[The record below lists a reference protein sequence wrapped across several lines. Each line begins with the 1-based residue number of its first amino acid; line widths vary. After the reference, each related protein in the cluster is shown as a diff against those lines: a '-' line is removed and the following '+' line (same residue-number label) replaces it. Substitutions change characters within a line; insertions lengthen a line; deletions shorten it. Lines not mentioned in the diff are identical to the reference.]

1 MEKTNHLVTGALLA
15 GMLIFAGAYAFL
27 PNTQVKE
34 VQVPVQVGAVASPY
48 IQSRDFSYGG
58 AMFRGAH
65 VDLTTTYASSPAQ
78 TVCAMDGPSATSTI
92 QSASVQITNP
102 LAVSIPI
109 EMAWGAASGAT
120 TTVIA
125 RGVIPASKT
134 LTLVATSTIESGASL
149 ALTDNI
155 MQRDS
160 FINVRISSSSV
171 SANFIPGAGSAC
183 NATWA
188 HTN

>member
-1 MEKTNHLVTGALLA
+1 
-15 GMLIFAGAYAFL
+15 
-27 PNTQVKE
+27 
-34 VQVPVQVGAVASPY
+34 
-48 IQSRDFSYGG
+48 
-58 AMFRGAH
+58 
-65 VDLTTTYASSPAQ
+65 
-78 TVCAMDGPSATSTI
+78 
-92 QSASVQITNP
+92 
-102 LAVSIPI
+102 
-109 EMAWGAASGAT
+109 
-120 TTVIA
+120 
-125 RGVIPASKT
+125 
-134 LTLVATSTIESGASL
+134 L